1 MMFVVNKHFSEYSF
15 LLVVT
20 GIIPIPSQ
28 RFMIP
33 NSGLERIPLEQ
44 EIRPEDNVELE
55 HPVPEQRKCSLS
67 TEGSNGKRKDPIQH
81 HMAEIEENKRN
92 KITSDSNSAALS
104 LPSVVS
110 VNGSGFLDESPL

>member
-1 MMFVVNKHFSEYSF
+1 MMIVVNKLFSEYSS
-15 LLVVT
+15 LLVMT

-33 NSGLERIPLEQ
+33 NSGLERIPLE
-44 EIRPEDNVELE
+44 EESPPEDSVELE
-55 HPVPEQRKCSLS
+55 HLVPQQIKCSLS

-81 HMAEIEENKRN
+81 HMAEIEDNKRN

-104 LPSVVS
+104 LPSVES
-110 VNGSGFLDESPL
+110 VNGSDFLDESPL